1 MDAMAVSV
9 SRSGNYRLG
18 SASGQVLFPDREISF
33 CGEIGL
39 AVRSHILALWRDYGA
54 VRKKLRHNRATR
66 LPNRANTAMS
76 SVTDLLNTIR
86 ASGNGVSLAE
96 LLTRYPGIPRR
107 TAQRQIAA
115 LIDSGHVV
123 ALGEGRARRYFAAGA
138 ESGPAPRL
146 ASVDSFPPFI
156 PLSADSQDILA
167 YIDQP
172 PEARKP
178 VGYQRDFLDA
188 YRPNETWYLSE
199 SLRRQLYRMGK
210 TTDVEAPAGTYSRAI
225 LNRLLI
231 DLSWASSHLEGNTY
245 SRLDTRELIEH
256 GKAARGKAA
265 IETQMILNHKTAI
278 EMLVENID
286 SAEFNRYTLMNLHS
300 ALAENLLPNP
310 ADEGRIRQHA
320 VDIGKSV
327 YRPLSTPQQIEE
339 ALDALLLKASLIR
352 DPFEQSFFM
361 MVHLPYL
368 QPFADINKRSSRL
381 AANLPLFRANLCP
394 LTFLDVPEQAYSR
407 ATLGVYEMTRVEL
420 LRDLYVWAYER
431 STQEYLAIKQDLAEP
446 DPLRLAWRDFIKQTL
461 REVVTHPELDP
472 LSCIQRA
479 VAERVPAE
487 ARPDVQALIVE
498 ELRRLHEGVLAR
510 YGLRLSEYAAWKAR
524 QGRAAPSSSMGHG
537 IH

>member
-1 MDAMAVSV
+1 MLERLAQFSELRQNGATLILNGAKTAMA
-9 SRSGNYRLG
+9 
-18 SASGQVLFPDREISF
+18 
-33 CGEIGL
+33 
-39 AVRSHILALWRDYGA
+39 
-54 VRKKLRHNRATR
+54 
-66 LPNRANTAMS
+66 S
-76 SVTDLLNTIR
+76 STDLLSSICA
-86 ASGNGVSLAE
+86 ASNNGLTLAE
-96 LLTRYPGIPRR
+96 LLSAHPDIARR
-107 TAQRQIAA
+107 TAQRSIAK
-115 LIDSGHVV
+115 LIDSGKLL
-123 ALGEGRARRYFAAGA
+123 ALGEGRARRYVAAA
-138 ESGPAPRL
+138 DAPVATKDR
-146 ASVDSFPPFI
+146 FPPLI

-172 PEARKP
+172 LSARRP
-178 VGYQRDFLDA
+178 VGYQPSFLDA
-188 YRPNETWYLSE
+188 YRPNQTGYLSQP
-199 SLRRQLYRMGK
+199 LRRQLHKMGR
-210 TTDVEAPAGTYSRAI
+210 TTDLDAPAGTYSRAI

-245 SRLDTRELIEH
+245 SRLDTRELIEN
-256 GKAARGKAA
+256 GQAARGKAA

-278 EMLVENID
+278 ELLVENID

-320 VDIGKSV
+320 VDIGKSI
-327 YRPLSTPQQIEE
+327 YRPLAGQQQIEV
-339 ALDALLLKASLIR
+339 ALDALLGKANQIH

-368 QPFADINKRSSRL
+368 QPFADINKRTSRL

-461 REVVTHPELDP
+461 REVITQPQRDP
-472 LSCIQRA
+472 LTSIQQA
-479 VAERVPAE
+479 VARHVPKSE
-487 ARPDVQALIVE
+487 QQDVEALIVQ

-510 YGLRLSEYAAWKAR
+510 YGLRPSEYAAWKAL
-524 QGRAAPSSSMGHG
+524 QG
-537 IH
+537 

>member
-1 MDAMAVSV
+1 
-9 SRSGNYRLG
+9 
-18 SASGQVLFPDREISF
+18 
-33 CGEIGL
+33 
-39 AVRSHILALWRDYGA
+39 
-54 VRKKLRHNRATR
+54 
-66 LPNRANTAMS
+66 MS
-76 SVTDLLNTIR
+76 TT
-86 ASGNGVSLAE
+86 AE
-96 LLTRYPGIPRR
+96 LLISIEASSTGPTLSELLAQHPHIARR
-107 TAQRQIAA
+107 TAQRAISQLLA
-115 LIDSGHVV
+115 SGQVTAV
-123 ALGEGRARRYFAAGA
+123 GEGRARRYFAT
-138 ESGPAPRL
+138 SPRGNTDVRG
-146 ASVDSFPPFI
+146 SRTDTFSSFI

-172 PEARKP
+172 LELRRP

-188 YRPNETWYLSE
+188 YRPNETWYLSA
-199 SLRRQLYRMGK
+199 SLRRQLRTMGE
-210 TTDVEAPAGTYSRAI
+210 TAEVDAPAGTYSRAI

-256 GKAARGKAA
+256 GTAASGKAA

-278 EMLVENID
+278 ELLVENVD
-286 SAEFNRYTLMNLHS
+286 TAEFNRYTLMNLHS

-327 YRPLSTPQQIEE
+327 YRPLSTPQQIDD
-339 ALDALLLKASLIR
+339 ALDTLLDKANRIR

-368 QPFADINKRSSRL
+368 QPFADINKRTSRL

-407 ATLGVYEMTRVEL
+407 ATLGVYELTRVEL

-431 STQEYLAIKQDLAEP
+431 STQEYLAIKQNLVEP
-446 DPLRLAWRDFIKQTL
+446 DPLRLAWRDLIRRTI
-461 REVVTHPELDP
+461 REVISQAVVDP
-472 LSCIQRA
+472 LSSIHNA
-479 VAERVPAE
+479 VEHDVPQ
-487 ARPDVQALIVE
+487 PDRQNVQALIVD

-510 YGLRLSEYAAWKAR
+510 YGLRPSEFVRWKAA
-524 QGRAAPSSSMGHG
+524 QGR
-537 IH
+537 

>member
-1 MDAMAVSV
+1 
-9 SRSGNYRLG
+9 
-18 SASGQVLFPDREISF
+18 
-33 CGEIGL
+33 
-39 AVRSHILALWRDYGA
+39 
-54 VRKKLRHNRATR
+54 
-66 LPNRANTAMS
+66 MS
-76 SVTDLLNTIR
+76 STTDLLNSIR
-86 ASGNGVSLAE
+86 ASENGLTLGE
-96 LLTRYPGIPRR
+96 LLAVHPGIARR
-107 TAQRQIAA
+107 TAQRLIAK
-115 LIDSGHVV
+115 LIEGGQVA
-123 ALGEGRARRYFAAGA
+123 ALGEGRARRYFRAEVQSGGSPLAA
-138 ESGPAPRL
+138 R
-146 ASVDSFPPFI
+146 VDGFPPFI

-167 YIDQP
+167 YVDQP
-172 PEARKP
+172 LVARKP

-188 YRPNETWYLSE
+188 YRPHETWYLSH
-199 SLRRQLYRMGK
+199 SLRRQLHKMGR
-210 TTDVEAPAGTYSRAI
+210 TADVDEPAGTYSRAI
-225 LNRLLI
+225 LSRLLI

-278 EMLVENID
+278 ELLIENID

-327 YRPLSTPQQIEE
+327 CRPLSTPQQIED
-339 ALDALLLKASLIR
+339 ALDELLGKANQIG

-368 QPFADINKRSSRL
+368 QPFADINKRTSRL

-431 STQEYLAIKQDLAEP
+431 STQEYLALKQGLAEP
-446 DPLRLAWRDFIKQTL
+446 DPLRLAWRDFIKQTI
-461 REVVTHPELDP
+461 REVIMHPDLEP

-479 VAERVPAE
+479 VAERVPE
-487 ARPDVQALIVE
+487 SEQAGVKALTVE

-510 YGLRLSEYAAWKAR
+510 YGLRPSEYTAWQAVR
-524 QGRAAPSSSMGHG
+524 GH
-537 IH
+537 